1 MDKLLKYLNR
11 YWPRSIE
18 SVASISADGF
28 NGTFTETYLVGQYV
42 MIKGSILSD
51 GIYKLTD
58 VSPTKLTIADVLQAE
73 SSTLITIV
81 GLAIPKDVVALQAK
95 IEAYK
100 GTEGVASE
108 SIDDYSVSYQDGSG
122 WQKAFKNELNAY
134 RLMFSDLDRFVV
146 RYNWQDRWC

>member
-18 SVASISADGF
+18 GVTSISADGF
-28 NGTFTETYLVGQYV
+28 NGTFAETYLVGQYV

-51 GIYKLTD
+51 GIYKLTA
-58 VSPTKLTIADVLQAE
+58 VSPTKLTIADVLQVE
-73 SSTLITIV
+73 SSTLITIT
-81 GLAIPKDVVALQAK
+81 GLAIPRDVIALEAK
-95 IEAYK
+95 ISAYK

-122 WQKAFKNELNAY
+122 WQKAFANELNAY
-134 RLMFSDLDRFVV
+134 RLIFSDMDVFCK
-146 RYNWQDRWC
+146 RW

>member
-11 YWPRSIE
+11 YWPRSME
-18 SVASISADGF
+18 GVKSIATDGF

-51 GIYKLTD
+51 GIYKLTG
-58 VSPTKLTIADVLQAE
+58 VSPTKLTIADVLQVE
-73 SSTLITIV
+73 SSTLITII
-81 GLAIPKDVVALQAK
+81 GLAVPKEIIALEAK
-95 IEAYK
+95 ISAYK

-122 WQKAFKNELNAY
+122 WQNAFKNELNAY
-134 RLMFSDLDRFVV
+134 RLMFSDLDVFVS
-146 RYNWQDRWC
+146 RCRDRWC